1 MLRPILQLMSTQL
14 IAIAIVTLVVMGMG
28 LIAGVLMSEKHAPTP
43 QTSSFDMPRGRVV
56 ISSVKLR
63 WLVIKTVVLLAIG
76 IILLAYGYGTGN
88 TLLRAIGYWSIFFAF
103 TFLGS
108 LLSQTNV

>member
-1 MLRPILQLMSTQL
+1 MIRPILQLMSTQL
-14 IAIAIVTLVVMGMG
+14 IAITIVTLVVMGIG
-28 LIAGVLMSEKHAPTP
+28 LIVGVLMAEKQAPAP

-88 TLLRAIGYWSIFFAF
+88 TLLRAIGYLSIFFAF
-103 TFLGS
+103 TFLGG